1 MKKSIEKRRPPQ
13 TGTGRTRGRIT
24 KKMGPSKILTKE
36 VVAHQKT
43 RPGTAPTQKDETA
56 THTSTLYASQ
66 SAATLTFHLLEVGC
80 GIVGVHNAFALLG
93 SPIHMSVVSGAFM
106 MLKNGDV
113 RNGLSPMELFH
124 LVTMLLKHAPCGIQ
138 CRSVEPANVNMLT
151 PGALLHVSSV
161 KLAHLCLP
169 AIFDVP
175 MDAHRPDSH
184 IVMVERL
191 NDVTITIINPD
202 VGVDGT
208 DQEWGRFVL
217 SHQELYQAWRSTRHD
232 SSITRRAALI
242 FALGDA

>member
-1 MKKSIEKRRPPQ
+1 MKKSIEKMRPPQ

-24 KKMGPSKILTKE
+24 KKMSPSKILTKE

-138 CRSVEPANVNMLT
+138 CTPVEPASVNMLT

-184 IVMVERL
+184 IVMVERV

-217 SHQELYQAWRSTRHD
+217 SHQELYQAWSSTRHD
-232 SSITRRAALI
+232 SSITCRAALI
-242 FALGDA
+242 LALGDA